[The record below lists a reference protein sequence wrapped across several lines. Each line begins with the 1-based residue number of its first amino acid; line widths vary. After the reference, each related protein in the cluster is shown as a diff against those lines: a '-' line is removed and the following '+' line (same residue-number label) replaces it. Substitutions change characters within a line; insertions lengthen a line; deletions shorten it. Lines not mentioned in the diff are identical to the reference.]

1 MGDDVMKID
10 IDNYVDEMQ
19 EDEYEEANDGT
30 KRLLVDLSRLADDI
44 LEIVK
49 KNNPN
54 HDVELCGVERWE
66 H

>member
-1 MGDDVMKID
+1 MKID

-30 KRLLVDLSRLADDI
+30 KRLFVDLSRLADDI

-66 H
+66 N

>member
-1 MGDDVMKID
+1 M
-10 IDNYVDEMQ
+10 E

-30 KRLLVDLSRLADDI
+30 KRIFVDLSRMADDI